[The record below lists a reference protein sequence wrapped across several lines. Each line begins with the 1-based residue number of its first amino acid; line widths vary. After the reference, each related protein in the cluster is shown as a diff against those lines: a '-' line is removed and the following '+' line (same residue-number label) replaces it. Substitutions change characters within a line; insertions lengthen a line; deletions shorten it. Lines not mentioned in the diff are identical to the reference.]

1 MFCEIR
7 QERNSAVRGVAERA
21 AKEKAVCFYTRL
33 FYEATPF
40 VTKKET
46 PPIFLSTMSP
56 DFSPLAFIIV
66 SHFLHVVNEN
76 FPFSLLAFSPLGERR
91 GGKSGIFYLYE
102 KLYFFSLK
110 RMYKHGDR
118 HAVAALL
125 LLTLAAM
132 KEPATVLS
140 SLERQRKGT
149 SRRELRAERDSATP
163 CASGG
168 EKEK

>member
-1 MFCEIR
+1 M
-7 QERNSAVRGVAERA
+7 
-21 AKEKAVCFYTRL
+21 
-33 FYEATPF
+33 
-40 VTKKET
+40 
-46 PPIFLSTMSP
+46 LSMKT
-56 DFSPLAFIIV
+56 
-66 SHFLHVVNEN
+66 
-76 FPFSLLAFSPLGERR
+76 FPFRFLRSPPWESGE

-110 RMYKHGDR
+110 RMYKHGER
-118 HAVAALL
+118 HVVAALL